1 MEPLNNGIAAA
12 RYGLDG
18 QHTVRYRRQA
28 LVLGAT
34 GQSGIKVSPRIGLF
48 VCISEFI
55 RPERP
60 LSLLYTLIR
69 DMVMIESASVDVL
82 P

>member
-12 RYGLDG
+12 RYGRDG
-18 QHTVRYRRQA
+18 QHTVMYRRQA
-28 LVLGAT
+28 LVPGAT

-48 VCISEFI
+48 VF
-55 RPERP
+55 
-60 LSLLYTLIR
+60 LNLY
-69 DMVMIESASVDVL
+69 AQKG